1 MVYWKNRAIVSL
13 LVVLLLVNA
22 AGAASSAGNA
32 SSVGNV
38 TAAELFTTSVNSST
52 ENDLFSELS
61 AQMELYNENFDN
73 VPSLVKRLVAS
84 EEIAGRIEL
93 ENGEMLYVTL
103 LMRSGKVGEFYRY
116 DTPNDPNSK
125 FGPSITVESDEE
137 TIREIIASDDPL
149 RKAVE
154 KMNDGSLNVEVK
166 GFFRNTVFWSI
177 KQLYS

>member
-1 MVYWKNRAIVSL
+1 MVYSKNRFLS
-13 LVVLLLVNA
+13 LLLVMLLLA
-22 AGAASSAGNA
+22 PIAGAASSAG
-32 SSVGNV
+32 
-38 TAAELFTTSVNSST
+38 TIKEAELFTTPINSST

-61 AQMELYNENFDN
+61 AQMKLYNDNFGN
-73 VPSLVKRLVAS
+73 VPLLVKRLAAS
-84 EEIAGRIEL
+84 EEVAGKIKL

-103 LMRSGKVGEFYRY
+103 LMRGGQVGEFYRY

-125 FGPSITVESDEE
+125 IGPTIIIESDEK
-137 TIREIIASDDPL
+137 TIREIIDSDDTL

-154 KMNDGSLNVEVK
+154 KMNEGSLNVEVK